1 MIHWTLPQIKRKLKL
16 VSKKGWIK
24 GLRSHDTGIGKTLE
38 EELNIKENNIALPDF
53 GIMELKSQRIN
64 TGSMITL
71 FTKKP
76 EGTTNLKI
84 RQKFGYPDKHFPKIK
99 VIHQT
104 LSSDKKNAQ
113 GYHCKVDKNKNKLL
127 IIKKTQVL
135 GFYPLDFIEAKAVE
149 KIGNGLILVL
159 AESKKIKKQEY
170 FSYKKAYLLKDVDPA
185 KFLKHYEYDIRLGVY
200 QSGAKKGQPHDHGS
214 AFRVKR
220 KNLMDLFRTKE
231 SLI

>member
-1 MIHWTLPQIKRKLKL
+1 MIHWTLPQIKSQLKA
-16 VSKKGWIK
+16 VSQKGWIK
-24 GLRSHDTGIGKTLE
+24 GLRFHDTGIGKTLE
-38 EELNIKENNIALPDF
+38 EELGIKENNIALPDF
-53 GIMELKSQRIN
+53 GVMELKSQRLD
-64 TGSMITL
+64 TGSMLTL

-76 EGTTNLKI
+76 EGTTNSDI
-84 RQKFGYPDKHFPKIK
+84 REKFGYPDKHFPKIK

-113 GYHCKVDKNKNKLL
+113 GYRCKIDKVKNRML
-127 IIKKTQVL
+127 ILKKSKII
-135 GFYPLDFIEAKAVE
+135 GFYPLDFIKAKAIE

-159 AESKKIKKQEY
+159 AKSKKIKKQEY
-170 FSYKKAYLLKDVDPA
+170 FNYKKAYLLKDIDPV

-214 AFRVKR
+214 AFRIKQ
-220 KNLMDLFRTKE
+220 KFIMDLFRTRE